1 MIAAA
6 ANHLYLAAAAAH
18 RARFERAARDPGAAQ
33 RRILR
38 TLLEA
43 NRDSAFGREHGFGE
57 IRTLRDFRAR
67 VPLRDFEGV
76 RGYVD
81 RVAAGEDAVLT
92 REPVEFVEPSG
103 GSSGASKLIPYTA
116 SLLREFSAATM
127 PWVFDLLWSRP
138 ALRGGRAYWAVSPPG
153 RRPERTEG
161 GVRIGMEHDSDY
173 FPRPV
178 RAVLDRVIGVPRA
191 VSRAPDMAS
200 CRYLTLLALLGMP
213 DLAMASVWNP
223 SFLTLMATAL
233 DEYWER
239 LLRDLERGGCSIPLA
254 ASLRAEIAPH
264 FPARPSRAA
273 GLRARFGR
281 AAPEELGRVWERLA
295 LISCWTDAHAR
306 RALEGMRRRF
316 PGVEVQGKGLLAT
329 EGVVSFPLF
338 AAGGAVAAVA
348 SHFLEFIPEDGGEP
362 RLADEVEEG
371 RAYEVALTTGGGLFR
386 YRLRDLVRVD
396 GWHRRAPV
404 LAFIGRA
411 DRTSDLAGEKL
422 TAPFAERVL
431 SMAEARTGVRAPFAM
446 LAPSWGAPPRYLLFA
461 ETDRPSAAL
470 LAQEAERLLAESHP
484 YALCRALGQ
493 LGPVQGVP
501 VADGERAYERAC
513 ARRGQR
519 AGAVK
524 PAALDPGLGWEA
536 ELGGPHP
543 AV

>member
-1 MIAAA
+1 MMAAA

-18 RARFERAARDPGAAQ
+18 RARFERAARDPGAVQ

-38 TLLEA
+38 DLLRA
-43 NRDSAFGREHGFGE
+43 NRDTAFGREHGFAE
-57 IRTLRDFRAR
+57 IRTPEDFRAR
-67 VPLRDFEGV
+67 VPVRDFEGM
-76 RGYVD
+76 RPYVE
-81 RVAAGEDAVLT
+81 RIAAGEEGVLT
-92 REPVEFVEPSG
+92 REPVSFVEPSG
-103 GSSGASKLIPYTA
+103 GTSGPSKLVPYTP

-138 ALRGGRAYWAVSPPG
+138 ALRRGRAYWAVSPPG

-223 SFLTLMATAL
+223 SFLTLLAAAL
-233 DEYWER
+233 DEHWER
-239 LLRDLERGGCSIPLA
+239 LLRDLERGGCGVPLP
-254 ASLRAEIAPH
+254 ASMRAEIAPH
-264 FPARPSRAA
+264 FPARPARAA
-273 GLRARFGR
+273 RLRARFGL
-281 AAPEELGRVWERLA
+281 APPEDLGRVWERLA
-295 LISCWTDAHAR
+295 LISCWTDGHAR
-306 RALEGMRRRF
+306 RALAGMRRRF
-316 PGVEVQGKGLLAT
+316 PEVPVQGKGLLAT

-338 AAGGAVAAVA
+338 AAGGPVAAVA
-348 SHFLEFIPEDGGEP
+348 SHFLEFIPEAGGEP
-362 RLADEVEEG
+362 RVAHEVEEG
-371 RAYEVALTTGGGLFR
+371 RTYEVALTTGGGLVR

-396 GWHRRAPV
+396 GWHHRAPV
-404 LAFIGRA
+404 LAFAGRA

-431 SMAEARTGVRAPFAM
+431 SAAEARTGIRAPFAM
-446 LAPSWGAPPRYLLFA
+446 LAPSWGAPPHYLLFA
-461 ETDRPSAAL
+461 ETDRSSAAL
-470 LAQEAERLLAESHP
+470 LAAEAERGLAESHP

-493 LGPVQGVP
+493 LGPVRGVA
-501 VADGERAYERAC
+501 VAGGERAYERAC

-524 PAALDPGLGWEA
+524 PAALDPGLEWEA
-536 ELGGPHP
+536 EFGGAHP
-543 AV
+543 EA